1 MADNVMT
8 YKLTVKE
15 IAMKYGH
22 YASFMPKPMADQPGS
37 GMHIHQSLFDENGN
51 NVFFDENDPDGYNLS
66 KIAKHYIAGLLKY
79 APEFALITN
88 PTANSYK
95 RLVPGG
101 EAPIQITWARSNRCT
116 LVRIP
121 GYKPHKE
128 EACRVELRNPDPS
141 CNPYLAFAVTLA
153 AGLKGIQDELP
164 LEPPTE
170 DPTLFTCTR
179 HELNERG
186 IRTLPDTLGDAVEL
200 FASSE
205 LMREVLGEHIHSY
218 LVEAKRAEWN
228 EYQKSVSAWE
238 LDHYLGVL

>member
-1 MADNVMT
+1 MIVERSSVASCFCHDHPNRYLVQLVILEQLPKSLDHSNV
-8 YKLTVKE
+8 
-15 IAMKYGH
+15 
-22 YASFMPKPMADQPGS
+22 
-37 GMHIHQSLFDENGN
+37 
-51 NVFFDENDPDGYNLS
+51 S
-66 KIAKHYIAGLLKY
+66 KRRRTTSK
-79 APEFALITN
+79 
-88 PTANSYK
+88 
-95 RLVPGG
+95 
-101 EAPIQITWARSNRCT
+101 
-116 LVRIP
+116 
-121 GYKPHKE
+121 
-128 EACRVELRNPDPS
+128 PS

>member
-1 MADNVMT
+1 M
-8 YKLTVKE
+8 
-15 IAMKYGH
+15 
-22 YASFMPKPMADQPGS
+22 
-37 GMHIHQSLFDENGN
+37 
-51 NVFFDENDPDGYNLS
+51 
-66 KIAKHYIAGLLKY
+66 
-79 APEFALITN
+79 
-88 PTANSYK
+88 NSYK